1 MPVKKEAV
9 MNALEDAKKLSKKR
23 EFTQS
28 IDLIVN
34 LKDLDLKK
42 PKNRVNE
49 LVEVSNPIGKTIK
62 ICIIAGGDLAVRAK
76 KAGADRVIAAQ
87 DLEALSKDK
96 KAAKQLENNF
106 DFFIAEAQL
115 MPQVGKS
122 IGAVLGPRG
131 KMPTPVPTNAP
142 IGEVIKKY
150 RRMIRIMV
158 KGQLNTQTRIGIE
171 DMENE
176 KIAENVQAI
185 ITRLENKLE
194 KGQKNIRSLA
204 VKMTMGPPVKIEF

>member
-9 MNALEDAKKLSKKR
+9 ITALENAKKLSKKR
-23 EFTQS
+23 EFAQS

-42 PKNRVNE
+42 PENRVNE
-49 LVEVSNPIGKTIK
+49 LVEISNPLGKEIK
-62 ICIIAGGDLAVRAK
+62 ICVIAGGDLAVRAK
-76 KAGADRVIAAQ
+76 KAGADRVIGAQ

-96 KAAKQLENNF
+96 KAAKQIEKNF

-131 KMPTPVPTNAP
+131 KMPTPAPTSAP
-142 IGEVIKKY
+142 IDEMIKKY

-176 KIAENVQAI
+176 KIAENIQVVV
-185 ITRLENKLE
+185 TRLENKLE
-194 KGQKNIRSLA
+194 KGLRNIRSIA
-204 VKMTMGPPVKIEF
+204 VKTTMGPPVKIEL

>member
-9 MNALEDAKKLSKKR
+9 ITALENAKKLSKKR
-23 EFTQS
+23 EFAQS

-42 PKNRVNE
+42 PENRVNE
-49 LVEVSNPIGKTIK
+49 LVEISNPLGKEIK
-62 ICIIAGGDLAVRAK
+62 ICVIAGGDLAVRAK
-76 KAGADRVIAAQ
+76 KAGADRVIGAQ

-96 KAAKQLENNF
+96 KAAKQIEKNF

-131 KMPTPVPTNAP
+131 KMPTPAPTNAP
-142 IGEVIKKY
+142 IDEMIKKY
-150 RRMIRIMV
+150 RRMTRIMV

-176 KIAENVQAI
+176 KIAENIQVVV
-185 ITRLENKLE
+185 TRLENKLE
-194 KGQKNIRSLA
+194 KGLRNIRSIA
-204 VKMTMGPPVKIEF
+204 VKTTMGPPVKIEL

>member
-1 MPVKKEAV
+1 V
-9 MNALEDAKKLSKKR
+9 
-23 EFTQS
+23 
-28 IDLIVN
+28 
-34 LKDLDLKK
+34 
-42 PKNRVNE
+42 
-49 LVEVSNPIGKTIK
+49 IG
-62 ICIIAGGDLAVRAK
+62 
-76 KAGADRVIAAQ
+76 AQ

-96 KAAKQLENNF
+96 KAAKQIEKNF

-131 KMPTPVPTNAP
+131 KMPTPAPTSAP
-142 IGEVIKKY
+142 IDEMIKKY

-176 KIAENVQAI
+176 KIAENIQVVV
-185 ITRLENKLE
+185 TRLENKLE
-194 KGQKNIRSLA
+194 KGLRNIRSIA
-204 VKMTMGPPVKIEF
+204 VKTTMGPPVKIEL